1 MINNWVRFNESV
13 EKTDITLEHVM
24 KIIYCRSMCNDD
36 VLLNLLED
44 KLTDI
49 LSEPEININIH
60 YLTLT
65 EDKEDRKRIISYA
78 KEILAVAKNSNDI
91 MDDLRECYQICFD
104 FVDWINFEETEAVLL
119 DFEDFEY
126 GYQFIL
132 EEKLLIIKL
141 YKKSGTPSAIDF
153 FNQIKLAFKKL
164 PRISKIQ
171 SGNCE
176 AYITKFFY
184 PESTF
189 NIFVEKK

>member
-1 MINNWVRFNESV
+1 MN
-13 EKTDITLEHVM
+13 
-24 KIIYCRSMCNDD
+24 
-36 VLLNLLED
+36 
-44 KLTDI
+44 
-49 LSEPEININIH
+49 
-60 YLTLT
+60 
-65 EDKEDRKRIISYA
+65 
-78 KEILAVAKNSNDI
+78 
-91 MDDLRECYQICFD
+91 DLRECYQICFD

-176 AYITKFFY
+176 AYITKFNFQDG
-184 PESTF
+184 E
-189 NIFVEKK
+189 IEILIEKE